1 MKEPCFLKQG
11 FYFNHNFRRN
21 VIQANKNFASN
32 ILKHPEKT
40 SSFQLPYSKNRMP
53 LKLLTPVK
61 QIPVSCKLS
70 SNCCIKSFCNLDHF
84 RIKITDPL

>member
-32 ILKHPEKT
+32 ILKHPEKN
-40 SSFQLPYSKNRMP
+40 FQLPASL
-53 LKLLTPVK
+53 LKE
-61 QIPVSCKLS
+61 
-70 SNCCIKSFCNLDHF
+70 
-84 RIKITDPL
+84 

>member
-21 VIQANKNFASN
+21 VIQTNKKFAAN
-32 ILKHPEKT
+32 ILKHPEKNFHLP
-40 SSFQLPYSKNRMP
+40 SSSKNRMP
-53 LKLLTPVK
+53 LKLLIPVK
-61 QIPVSCKLS
+61 QIPISCKLS
-70 SNCCIKSFCNLDHF
+70 GNRCIKSFRNLDHF